1 MSGWV
6 DVKIGQM
13 KKKKGIGGKRLN
25 MILETD
31 FKL

>member
-1 MSGWV
+1 MRGWE

-13 KKKKGIGGKRLN
+13 NKEKGIGGKRLN
-25 MILETD
+25 MMLETD